1 MSLQGLP
8 WSGGPFGIG
17 YQNTS
22 RCGFCKAAVV
32 SAGAGTR
39 RIVERPAERNEPQA
53 SVRTGDMG
61 ALPKHLTAGRRL
73 LPDKDGLR

>member
-8 WSGGPFGIG
+8 WSGGPFGSG

-39 RIVERPAERNEPQA
+39 RIVERPAERNEPRA
-53 SVRTGDMG
+53 SLRTGDMG
-61 ALPKHLTAGRRL
+61 GTSQTLDSRQETAARQG
-73 LPDKDGLR
+73 